1 MSPSNIWC
9 CQSWSFLL
17 QLLGGLEQSL
27 AFWGRLA
34 LVGERDSGVWWG
46 FRNQG
51 IMSCSCFPP
60 SPLYFFLLET
70 LKRAHLLFVSCS
82 SLSLSFISH
91 TQWHSAACHQKRKII
106 KKCKKRKE
114 EKTKEKKKR
123 KENKTQTKPTTIT
136 INSSALCITTNP
148 SWARAFEKG
157 LYIFLSEM

>member
-51 IMSCSCFPP
+51 ITSCSCFPP

-91 TQWHSAACHQKRKII
+91 TQWHSAACHQKKII
-106 KKCKKRKE
+106 IKCKKRKE

-123 KENKTQTKPTTIT
+123 KENKTQNKPTTIT